1 MKLVILVI
9 ISTVFSQNQTLDLVD
24 CIDISIKNKI
34 IIKKN
39 EFDLESSKLQ
49 LKESYGN
56 ILPSISFNANSRFY
70 LQENIY
76 EPTQF
81 DLSSSYIS
89 KSIGF
94 SISQDVFNGNIRLN
108 RIAQSKN
115 YIEIIKQFNRQ
126 NLINTILDVMISY
139 YNLLKSKQIL
149 EVANSSLEKAE
160 EQLKLIQNKF
170 NLGSAKKTD
179 LLKAKVRRGQIRIQ
193 VINNNVRFENA
204 FRNLKNAMGI
214 IESKDDIKIED
225 IDISKFTVDPIPDTN
240 QIVTSIREDN
250 PAILSKELQ
259 LIDAKYSE
267 KIAKGARYPNFR
279 ASLNYSIDPN
289 QFYNSF
295 ENYSRLNT
303 GISLSLQLYSGYRIT
318 SRIRQAKLN
327 VLKIEAEY
335 NEQIQNLSVT
345 AGVIIDRLN
354 NFKEILSINNTI
366 LMSAEEDVKLI
377 KEKYNLGAASILE
390 LLDAEVSEISARSS
404 IISVQYDLLIEQSN
418 LNALLG
424 KIDSE
429 YLGNY

>member
-94 SISQDVFNGNIRLN
+94 SISQNIFDGNIALN
-108 RIAQSKN
+108 KIAQSKN

-160 EQLKLIQNKF
+160 EQLKLIQ
-170 NLGSAKKTD
+170 D
-179 LLKAKVRRGQIRIQ
+179 
-193 VINNNVRFENA
+193 
-204 FRNLKNAMGI
+204 
-214 IESKDDIKIED
+214 
-225 IDISKFTVDPIPDTN
+225 
-240 QIVTSIREDN
+240 
-250 PAILSKELQ
+250 
-259 LIDAKYSE
+259 
-267 KIAKGARYPNFR
+267 
-279 ASLNYSIDPN
+279 
-289 QFYNSF
+289 
-295 ENYSRLNT
+295 
-303 GISLSLQLYSGYRIT
+303 
-318 SRIRQAKLN
+318 
-327 VLKIEAEY
+327 
-335 NEQIQNLSVT
+335 
-345 AGVIIDRLN
+345 
-354 NFKEILSINNTI
+354 
-366 LMSAEEDVKLI
+366 
-377 KEKYNLGAASILE
+377 
-390 LLDAEVSEISARSS
+390 
-404 IISVQYDLLIEQSN
+404 
-418 LNALLG
+418 
-424 KIDSE
+424 
-429 YLGNY
+429 

>member
-94 SISQDVFNGNIRLN
+94 SISQDVFNGNIGLN

-160 EQLKLIQNKF
+160 EQLKLIQKKYE
-170 NLGSAKKTD
+170 LGSAKKTD
-179 LLKAKVRRGQIRIQ
+179 LLKAEVRKGQIRIE
-193 VINNNVRFENA
+193 VINNNINLDNA
-204 FRNLKNAMGI
+204 YRNLKNAMGI
-214 IESKDDIKIED
+214 IDDESNVYIND
-225 IDISKFTVDPIPDTN
+225 IDSSFFQIPLPTDLNELLSSIKKTN
-240 QIVTSIREDN
+240 PT
-250 PAILSKELQ
+250 ILAKEFQ
-259 LIDAKYSE
+259 LNDAKYSK
-267 KIAKGARYPNFR
+267 KIAIGARFPKIS
-279 ASLNYSIDPN
+279 ASANYWVDPN
-289 QFYNSF
+289 LISYDWQRN
-295 ENYSRLNT
+295 NQLNT
-303 GISLSLQLYSGYRIT
+303 GFNLSLLLFSGNKIT
-318 SRIRQAKLN
+318 SRIRQANLN
-327 VLKIEAEY
+327 VLKKEAEY
-335 NEQIQNLSVT
+335 LEQIQNLS
-345 AGVIIDRLN
+345 ARMQLIIDRLN
-354 NFKEILSINNTI
+354 NYNEILLINNTI
-366 LMSAEEDVKLI
+366 LMSAIEDVKLI
-377 KEKYNLGAASILE
+377 KEKYSLGSASILE

-404 IISVQYDLLIEQSN
+404 IISAQYDILIEQAS

-424 KIDSE
+424 KLDSD
-429 YLGNY
+429 YK